1 MAAFYFV
8 SHHRPFPIKAVNGSF
23 YTRAALLLITN
34 LILPIGMYSLGS
46 GTSPEAEMWGRP
58 RSCQARTQSP
68 RPAVNRVPVFP
79 VAGGSSGHGHP
90 VCAGYPA
97 AGSVQGTDRHR

>member
-90 VCAGYPA
+90 VCAGHPA

>member
-1 MAAFYFV
+1 MATFYFV
-8 SHHRPFPIKAVNGSF
+8 SHHRLFPIKTLNDTF
-23 YTRAALLLITN
+23 CTRAALLLITN
-34 LILPIGMYSLGS
+34 LILPVGMCSLGS

-58 RSCQARTQSP
+58 GSCRVRTQSP

-79 VAGGSSGHGHP
+79 VAGGSSRHGHP
-90 VCAGYPA
+90 VRAGHPA